1 MIRIVGLLAVLMFQF
16 GIHAGVSAAAPAV
29 GDTMTERGTGMDFVW
44 VPQGCFQPGNLSNAA
59 ITKAVV
65 EQVVDTGIIQSGIVG
80 GGQVQESNA
89 LDDALNEP
97 ATPSAVEPVFIDQ
110 AVSAPDQVDKSKL
123 TCINK
128 GFWMAKYEVTQG
140 QYHNI
145 MGVNPSGFKKGDDYP
160 VERVRWFD
168 ARKFIRRLN
177 KVTGNHFRLPSEAEW
192 EYAARSAGR
201 NQTYGAAGNASQAGW
216 YMSNSDNSTHPV
228 GQKKANALGL
238 NDMSGNVWEWTAD
251 CWNESPATMPKDG
264 SVNKSG
270 NCAARV
276 LRGGS
281 WYDAKALI
289 KTTSRLWNDTDKFD
303 NNSGFRLVHD

>member
-1 MIRIVGLLAVLMFQF
+1 MIRIIAVMIVLLFQT
-16 GIHAGVSAAAPAV
+16 GVAIAAPVA
-29 GDTMTERGTGMDFVW
+29 GDSMIEKITGMEFVW
-44 VPQGCFQPGNLSNAA
+44 VPQGCFQPGNLSGVTAA
-59 ITKAVV
+59 APAIKKTINTS
-65 EQVVDTGIIQSGIVG
+65 QVHTGSVNSAQIHVTDVLDDGMDID
-80 GGQVQESNA
+80 SNIA
-89 LDDALNEP
+89 LDLAQD
-97 ATPSAVEPVFIDQ
+97 EPVFIDQ
-110 AVSAPDQVDKSKL
+110 AVSRPGNVDRSKL

-177 KVTGNHFRLPSEAEW
+177 KVSAKHFRLPSEAEW
-192 EYAARSAGR
+192 EYAARSGGEKHK
-201 NQTYGAAGNASQAGW
+201 YGAAGKADNAAW
-216 YMSNSDNSTHPV
+216 YMNNSGNSSHPV
-228 GQKKANALGL
+228 GQKKANGLGL
-238 NDMSGNVWEWTAD
+238 YDMSGNVWEWTAD
-251 CWNESPATMPKDG
+251 CWNESLATMPKDA
-264 SVNKSG
+264 SANKSG

-281 WYDAKALI
+281 WYDAREMI

-303 NNSGFRLVHD
+303 NNSGFRLVLD